1 LGEETAGV
9 KHLVDHLGSPLWG
22 EGCSSWLFRLERL
35 ARLELFLLL
44 RLSLESLLLRL
55 SLESLLLRLSLESLL
70 LRLSLESLLL
80 RLSLESLECL
90 LLRLL
95 KDFWPPRSSWE
106 GGK

>member
-55 SLESLLLRLSLESLL
+55 SLESL
-70 LRLSLESLLL
+70 
-80 RLSLESLECL
+80 ECL